1 MVVEKLANLVSVLWR
16 LIIRRSSIC
25 WRAINHCTW
34 IYTYQSEMF
43 FISIQL
49 LKVLIIWWSTPNKAA
64 AVEGHQS
71 LHLNLYL
78 SKWNVFHINAIVEG
92 SYNLVINTQQSSSC
106 WRASIT
112 APESILIQWNVFHI
126 NTIVKEGSYNL
137 VINTQ
142 QNYYQNSE
150 SELLENWILGCT
162 YVWKPELEPDSRFL
176 AKCFF

>member
-16 LIIRRSSIC
+16 LIRRRRS
-25 WRAINHCTW
+25 
-34 IYTYQSEMF
+34 
-43 FISIQL
+43 
-49 LKVLIIWWSTPNKAA
+49 
-64 AVEGHQS
+64 G
-71 LHLNLYL
+71 
-78 SKWNVFHINAIVEG
+78 
-92 SYNLVINTQQSSSC
+92 SC

-112 APESILIQWNVFHI
+112 APESILIKWNVFHINTIVKEGSYNLVINTQQSSRCWRASITLPESILIKWNVFHI

-176 AKCFF
+176 AKCFFNEQQCCQLAPVLHTSVVQLCICTILNYA